1 MAVISEAIIGFTF
14 WLTVRVPFCLPR
26 VKNNPSSVQGSS
38 QTLVTFYSAYWFQ
51 IVSWKSLSRVSIWEK
66 LPIRPSAWPV
76 CFFACAR
83 LAFHLNF
90 ENRQSFQ
97 KLFLVTRQRVQI
109 ALPIQRGWARAGRL
123 INETERGRERARKRV
138 WWIKCPLLKCSDPT
152 CQLHHSE
159 WSITAHISK
168 TLLLSPILC
177 LFFSFFHHPLT
188 NLHSIPL
195 A

>member
-26 VKNNPSSVQGSS
+26 VKNNPSCVQGSS

-76 CFFACAR
+76 FLCVR
-83 LAFHLNF
+83 SSLAFHLNF

-97 KLFLVTRQRVQI
+97 KLFLVTRQTACSNRSTNSKRVSKSGMVNKWD
-109 ALPIQRGWARAGRL
+109 RK
-123 INETERGRERARKRV
+123 RERKRV

-177 LFFSFFHHPLT
+177 LFFSFFHRPLT

>member
-1 MAVISEAIIGFTF
+1 MKESVKSVDMGKTPNSSFSVTCVF
-14 WLTVRVPFCLPR
+14 LCVR
-26 VKNNPSSVQGSS
+26 SS
-38 QTLVTFYSAYWFQ
+38 
-51 IVSWKSLSRVSIWEK
+51 
-66 LPIRPSAWPV
+66 
-76 CFFACAR
+76 

-90 ENRQSFQ
+90 ANRQSFQ

-123 INETERGRERARKRV
+123 INETERGRESARKRV

-168 TLLLSPILC
+168 TLLLSS
-177 LFFSFFHHPLT
+177 LFLFLSSPTYKPSLHPFSLEIGDGVTIT
-188 NLHSIPL
+188 NCRQVVVSQEIGQWTRKWS
-195 A
+195 